1 MKYIFLILFVFLRN
15 SNAVFDYKLFHPTI
29 RTDSFDL
36 NKAGKPTDFAYHDLT
51 NTLYFKTESE
61 EFFVNDTFIVAGLRL
76 KKIRQQSH
84 AIFVTYGEPIGSD
97 PQDFVGYGWL
107 SDDEEFHTSIG
118 GRPGD
123 FMDVV
128 YNKYAKYSMPVIED
142 ATYRAILSPFLDGN
156 FFLENNGF
164 HKYDEVPHDHGFN
177 YFDSVEDS
185 VVNNHGLCARTTD
198 GKYVCAG
205 TQTIVDAWDTI
216 HENYLTGNE
225 DLKAC
230 ATDDDIY
237 ILKGGNVAFVS
248 TLISPTIFSLGNID
262 SISCT
267 ESHIVAHTTSNILYA
282 YRHSDITL
290 RTFGD
295 VEAYQTNRK
304 QLFIQFTTGEHKVV
318 DFVNSDFNFNNVIPG
333 ANGIVMTDVSM
344 YLTNGTAL
352 EAANPLATPKTLY
365 VPNVLQVQSCADGM
379 IMYVTEDNEWKIYS
393 HEDVSDLQEIL
404 DTRYLLDIVT
414 TEHYG
419 CMIIKLTDASTG
431 RDYIAPDYSRPD
443 YGLIQENLGYEDY
456 DNGYYEDSNG
466 DVIFLAT
473 TTTVLVITLTGM
485 IYYFVKIRV

>member
-29 RTDSFDL
+29 RSDSFDL
-36 NKAGKPTDFAYHDLT
+36 NNAGKPTDFAYHDLT
-51 NTLYFKTESE
+51 NTLYFRTESE
-61 EFFVNDTFIVAGLRL
+61 EFYVNDTVVLAGLRL

-84 AIFVTYGEPIGSD
+84 AIFITYGEPIGSD
-97 PQDFVGYGWL
+97 PEDFTGYGWM
-107 SDDEEFHTSIG
+107 SEDAGFYPYVG

-128 YNKYAKYSMPVIED
+128 YNKYAKYSMPVLED
-142 ATYRAILSPFLDGN
+142 ATYRFIQSPILDD
-156 FFLENNGF
+156 FFLEDHGF
-164 HKYDEVPHDHGFN
+164 REYDEVPHDHGFN
-177 YFDSVEDS
+177 SFDSVDDS

-205 TQTIVDAWDTI
+205 TQTIVDAWDAI

-230 ATDDDIY
+230 ATDEDIY
-237 ILKGGNVAFVS
+237 ILKGGNVAWVRSSS
-248 TLISPTIFSLGNID
+248 TIPTVFTSGIID

-267 ESHIVAHTTSNILYA
+267 ESHIVAHTTS
-282 YRHSDITL
+282 DIIYTYTNEGTV

-304 QLFIQFTTGEHKVV
+304 QLFMQFTAGEHKVV

-352 EAANPLATPKTLY
+352 EAANPLATPKTLH

-379 IMYVTEDNEWKIYS
+379 IMYVNEDNEWKIYS

-431 RDYIAPDYSRPD
+431 RDYITPDYSRPD
-443 YGLIQENLGYEDY
+443 YGLIQENLGYEDF